1 MVAIWALRLVAV
13 VLIVFLLRLTLKR
26 PFSLVNGAYN
36 MLVIGYLIYG
46 MVKSHRNMTKRLK
59 YTKLEI
65 VGSCITLTV
74 PSLPTLQT
82 KFSDIKRLDINKH
95 GLSISAGRE
104 GKKVVMITNKFE
116 GFDEIEAKICA
127 AVPRDLI
134 KTDLELLLQQA

>member
-1 MVAIWALRLVAV
+1 M
-13 VLIVFLLRLTLKR
+13 
-26 PFSLVNGAYN
+26 
-36 MLVIGYLIYG
+36 
-46 MVKSHRNMTKRLK
+46 
-59 YTKLEI
+59 KLEI